1 MSNEESP
8 KNDIERILND
18 LVDHVFN
25 DYRENG
31 TGPVS
36 IIPSECNH
44 VPVECECIT
53 KIAVEVPMGSE
64 NYITEAD
71 GDAIARSV
79 DKYITGK
86 YPNLVSAYTD
96 WPESDGDTPTLD
108 VSGHP
113 IADSNDLGHDSDIAE
128 TMSVMAD
135 LLNRVGELLLGDRL
149 AVYGD
154 PIKKHED
161 IARAWGGGETASSV
175 ALKMMQMKIERSKGS
190 NEIYDS
196 LVDMVGYAVIYAAS
210 RLK

>member
-1 MSNEESP
+1 MSNEESS
-8 KNDIERILND
+8 KNDIENMLNELLD
-18 LVDHVFN
+18 RAFR

-31 TGPVS
+31 TGPISVV
-36 IIPSECNH
+36 PSECNH
-44 VPVECECIT
+44 EDGECERVM
-53 KIAVEVPMGSE
+53 KMAIAIPKGSE

-71 GDAIARSV
+71 GDVIVRSV
-79 DKYITGK
+79 DRYITGK
-86 YPNLVSAYTD
+86 YPDLVSVYTD
-96 WPESDGDTPTLD
+96 WPVSDGDTPMFD

-113 IADSNDLGHDSDIAE
+113 IADSNDLDHDSDVAE
-128 TMSVMAD
+128 TMSIMAD